1 MDGGPAYRQ
10 DSKIGPRDADFGVR
24 MASVEDL
31 VRISDENRQR
41 GWSARW
47 SSPDALRG
55 EVAAGSTA
63 ILCPLF
69 RNGGLVTEPESYRC
83 HIFFASSK
91 ENRGLVSLIDVGRGT
106 FESLR
111 EANSIENLTRVIRLL
126 IDSYDLTPLG

>member
-1 MDGGPAYRQ
+1 MSGDPAYRQ
-10 DSKIGPRDADFGVR
+10 ESKIGPRDVDFGVR

-31 VRISDENRQR
+31 VHINNENRYR

-47 SSPDALRG
+47 SSPDALRN

-69 RNGGLVTEPESYRC
+69 RNGGLVAEPESYRC
-83 HIFFASSK
+83 HVFFASSR

-106 FESLR
+106 FANLR
-111 EANSIENLTRVIRLL
+111 EVNSIENLTRVVRLL
-126 IDSYDLTPLG
+126 VDSYELTPLG